1 MKLCSS
7 LSFPYYYEVIS
18 FWILLSYLILIKE
31 LILGDIILALL
42 SFSWYLYF
50 HFPFYHSLS
59 LREQLFYCLLS
70 WSNRILNN
78 KWFSIVSLII
88 NNVIFFFWGYRSGKG
103 QGKEQKLILIP
114 FYRLLYSL
122 TLGTFYFIFH
132 YPRAT
137 IISSFSKTLPSLRLY
152 FYLLVICVSILILF
166 LFQYYSL
173 SNKLLPDSSF
183 RSIGSGISFS

>member
-1 MKLCSS
+1 MIQVWEERIHQLVPRVILLIIIFIFSISISLLLVFYFLMLYFPFIILFPSS
-7 LSFPYYYEVIS
+7 LSLPKIIIFHSSLGLAFNINIIS

-103 QGKEQKLILIP
+103 QGKE
-114 FYRLLYSL
+114 
-122 TLGTFYFIFH
+122 
-132 YPRAT
+132 
-137 IISSFSKTLPSLRLY
+137 
-152 FYLLVICVSILILF
+152 
-166 LFQYYSL
+166 
-173 SNKLLPDSSF
+173 
-183 RSIGSGISFS
+183 